1 MTTKRYNKALK
12 PYAQK
17 LRREMTKEEQHL
29 WYQFLKPQ
37 GIKAKRQQIIRT
49 FIVDFYIPS
58 AGIVIEIDGSQ
69 HYEQEARIRDQERD
83 AALDRLGLL
92 VLRYSNSDINLRF
105 RDVCEDILQHLSQ
118 RTVSY
123 PLEVSEGP
131 QPL

>member
-69 HYEQEARIRDQERD
+69 HYEQDAQIRDQERD
-83 AALDRLGLL
+83 AALDRLGIL
-92 VLRYSNSDINLRF
+92 VLRYSNSDINQRF
-105 RDVCEDILQHLSQ
+105 RDVCEDILLYIQD
-118 RTVSY
+118 RTQ
-123 PLEVSEGP
+123 PP
-131 QPL
+131 QIPEE

>member
-1 MTTKRYNKALK
+1 MANTTYNKALK

-17 LRREMTKEEQHL
+17 LRREMMPEEKRL

-37 GIKAKRQQIIRT
+37 GIKAKRQQIICT

-69 HYEQEARIRDQERD
+69 HYEQNAQLHDQERD

-105 RDVCEDILQHLSQ
+105 RDVCEDIRLHMEP
-118 RTVSY
+118 RKNFYRITRV
-123 PLEVSEGP
+123 
-131 QPL
+131 

>member
-1 MTTKRYNKALK
+1 MSNHRYNKALK

-29 WYQFLKPQ
+29 WYQFFKPQ

-58 AGIVIEIDGSQ
+58 ASLAIELDGSQ
-69 HYEQEARIRDQERD
+69 HYEQEAQARDQERD

-105 RDVCEDILQHLSQ
+105 RDVCEDILRHLEPRKNFYQ
-118 RTVSY
+118 ITRV
-123 PLEVSEGP
+123 
-131 QPL
+131 